1 MEKNCPWQ
9 SLLIVTRQ
17 PTTNLP
23 NGCGCR
29 VCADTNMKVTLLDER
44 QGTVTSPHNVAQ
56 WECFYFCVANS
67 RQQVADRST
76 GLPSILFQHQPPV
89 LSCFSRHPASLA
101 LLPSRLVLHT
111 GRCQCLFLVSEMNM
125 SVESR
130 RYTGSETKPG
140 PKQMARE
147 TDQPPEASGEGA
159 QCSGLSHGGS
169 ERKEK
174 AGSGDFG
181 KTALGMGEFP

>member
-1 MEKNCPWQ
+1 
-9 SLLIVTRQ
+9 
-17 PTTNLP
+17 
-23 NGCGCR
+23 
-29 VCADTNMKVTLLDER
+29 
-44 QGTVTSPHNVAQ
+44 
-56 WECFYFCVANS
+56 
-67 RQQVADRST
+67 
-76 GLPSILFQHQPPV
+76 
-89 LSCFSRHPASLA
+89 
-101 LLPSRLVLHT
+101 
-111 GRCQCLFLVSEMNM
+111 MNM